1 MDIIIHELLGTVL
14 DIIYDGIIICDYNFN
29 ILYLNKYATELLNKL
44 NDSNNVIDL
53 NNLIILFPQ
62 LKSLILDVEKIIF
75 KNRKIEI
82 SISSQNNDM
91 NLEFTFNTLNHSNIF
106 YHVVIIHQ
114 IQIKKDDTN
123 INKHLIAYLSHELRN
138 PLQSITLATHLLSS
152 GFNKTYT
159 ETIIKSSHDMKKII
173 NDILDLSRIDSDEF
187 VIDMDICNIEQ
198 LIDDIIEE
206 NICDAELKNLDIS
219 KLICDGTPK
228 SLYTDITRI
237 SQILNN
243 LITNAIK
250 YSDKGNIT
258 IKVSRTIENKAVIF
272 SVIDEGIGIRQEET
286 CNLFKTYKQTS
297 NNNTY
302 KVNSNG
308 LGLCVS
314 QKIANLLGGYITVKS
329 EHKKGSIFSLYHPI
343 NLELS
348 GIKNCSEIFS
358 GTLERNILLVD
369 DNILNLSLLHTML

>member
-91 NLEFTFNTLNHSNIF
+91 NLEFTFNTLYHSNIF

-250 YSDKGNIT
+250 YSDK
-258 IKVSRTIENKAVIF
+258 
-272 SVIDEGIGIRQEET
+272 
-286 CNLFKTYKQTS
+286 
-297 NNNTY
+297 
-302 KVNSNG
+302 
-308 LGLCVS
+308 
-314 QKIANLLGGYITVKS
+314 
-329 EHKKGSIFSLYHPI
+329 
-343 NLELS
+343 
-348 GIKNCSEIFS
+348 
-358 GTLERNILLVD
+358 
-369 DNILNLSLLHTML
+369 